1 MCWFTQ
7 PDARELALPC
17 CLKFENLTWPKPN
30 KINHVF
36 LSIMMLCVDN
46 TPSRIVCVHFHSS
59 IITHPA
65 HIFHFY
71 NFPSISLY
79 LPLPFPNSLLFHSC
93 FPADIL
99 FIIPYTLHLFQT
111 LNSPFSSSELLFC
124 LKFLSITNAFWVER
138 AGVRG
143 CPYEALLVPAQ
154 SPGICWLMSNPTRAL
169 WSFLTSLHP
178 LCTHTHSPQSFVS
191 TQKYSVSASTWVL
204 VVIGRSTAHIFDTI
218 CPRLHRDTQPL
229 VCFTE
234 NKKFNPLR
242 RCRDCIHYRWFTWD
256 GGWLFHNGPPWQIV
270 SIISTEKHT
279 ISQARLRSTIHSVR
293 GPDEKCCHL
302 GMFKFPGENLSLYD
316 HSVG

>member
-7 PDARELALPC
+7 PVAHELALPC

-36 LSIMMLCVDN
+36 LSILMLCVDN
-46 TPSRIVCVHFHSS
+46 TPSRIVCVRFHSS

-178 LCTHTHSPQSFVS
+178 LCTHTHSSQSFVS

-204 VVIGRSTAHIFDTI
+204 VVIGQFYGSHIWHYMPSTPQRYAASSMFYRKQKIQSI
-218 CPRLHRDTQPL
+218 TQ
-229 VCFTE
+229 
-234 NKKFNPLR
+234 
-242 RCRDCIHYRWFTWD
+242 
-256 GGWLFHNGPPWQIV
+256 V
-270 SIISTEKHT
+270 SVIAFITSGSPETAAGCST
-279 ISQARLRSTIHSVR
+279 
-293 GPDEKCCHL
+293 
-302 GMFKFPGENLSLYD
+302 MD
-316 HSVG
+316 HHDK